1 MIELREQ
8 KAVQVLW
15 GIFRFIT
22 MGAIIIFSVA
32 NLITTGQIC
41 RCTQPW
47 PMNETDHSDDE
58 KLECN
63 VNTTYEHAVVH
74 FNAHAWMVA
83 IPVMV
88 MALNVHQGI
97 PFLTHPV
104 KQKKHLG
111 TLMHVV
117 VWVLVVVYMS
127 MGVIVPLWWKDCIIE
142 TCSLNWVS
150 DPNCSW

>member
-8 KAVQVLW
+8 KIVQVLW

-22 MGAIIIFSVA
+22 MGAIVTFSAA
-32 NLITTGQIC
+32 NLITTGEIC

-47 PMNETDHSDDE
+47 AMNESNQSDEDE
-58 KLECN
+58 FECN
-63 VNTTYEHAVVH
+63 INTTYNQAVIH
-74 FNAHAWMVA
+74 FNVHAWMVA

-88 MALNVHQGI
+88 MALNFHQGI

-111 TLMHVV
+111 PLMHAV
-117 VWVLVVVYMS
+117 VWVLVIVYMS
-127 MGVIVPLWWKDCIIE
+127 MGVVVPLWWKDCIIE

-150 DPNCSW
+150 DP